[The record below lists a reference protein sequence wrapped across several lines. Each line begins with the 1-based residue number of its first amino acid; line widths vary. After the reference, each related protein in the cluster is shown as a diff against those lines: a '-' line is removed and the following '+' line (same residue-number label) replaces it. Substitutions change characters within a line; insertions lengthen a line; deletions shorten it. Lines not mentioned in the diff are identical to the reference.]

1 MRPRAIAG
9 LLGMVCCL
17 ACTAWAEEYRR
28 TVTHT
33 VDLYPRGR
41 VEIDTRIGDIRI
53 AAWEKRQVRVEAE
66 KVVRAGSE
74 KSAQKR
80 FKRIQVLVGS
90 DDETVQIRSRHPP
103 RRPWRPFRGGT
114 KLGVDFTIR
123 MPSQATL
130 RVKGTNGD
138 VTIEGLRG
146 HQRIRLTYG
155 SVEVTVPSRRH
166 VRNLKASTLV
176 GYVENNLNG
185 QQGAGFLR
193 KVQFWNPSGTQD
205 IEIRV
210 RMGGVLVH
218 AGGQES
224 SWKDPLH

>member
-114 KLGVDFTIR
+114 
-123 MPSQATL
+123 
-130 RVKGTNGD
+130 
-138 VTIEGLRG
+138 IEGLRG